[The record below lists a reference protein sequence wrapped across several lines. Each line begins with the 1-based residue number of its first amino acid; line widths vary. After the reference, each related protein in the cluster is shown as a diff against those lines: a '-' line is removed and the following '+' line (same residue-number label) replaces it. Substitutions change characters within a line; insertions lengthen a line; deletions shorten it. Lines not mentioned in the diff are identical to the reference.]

1 MSGSHEDPDILS
13 IKIKLINANYVPD
26 SFVTSLNETYEW
38 IWLPYSDAN
47 QLISIRNEEHVLL
60 NMRSTLP
67 ITINDHLNF
76 LESYSSFQRIDFV
89 LVDKDSRQY
98 VGGMNISQTSHG
110 FEIGKYI
117 GNPAYLGKRIAYQMS
132 LSFIAFVK
140 KHLKEI
146 NKIHAVTKIDNFKN
160 INLNFKLGF
169 RIIRCVEEDYWLM
182 ELK

>member
-1 MSGSHEDPDILS
+1 MSASHEDPDILN

-38 IWLPYSDAN
+38 IWLPYSDAK

-67 ITINDHLNF
+67 ITINNHLNF
-76 LESYSSFQRIDFV
+76 LERYNSFQRIDFV

-110 FEIGKYI
+110 FEI
-117 GNPAYLGKRIAYQMS
+117 
-132 LSFIAFVK
+132 
-140 KHLKEI
+140 
-146 NKIHAVTKIDNFKN
+146 
-160 INLNFKLGF
+160 
-169 RIIRCVEEDYWLM
+169 
-182 ELK
+182 